1 MSNTQTTDT
10 AQTLEEKLA
19 AVAAALQGGAQQV
32 ATSAGAAPF
41 VCPIDPA
48 ERALCEACQ

>member
-1 MSNTQTTDT
+1 MSNTQTTDNV
-10 AQTLEEKLA
+10 QTLEEKLA

-32 ATSAGAAPF
+32 ATDGGAANF

-48 ERALCEACQ
+48 ERALCDACQ